1 MSPLEGLAVVG
12 AGFAAGGVNV
22 VVGSGS
28 LITFPTLLAV
38 GYEPVVAN
46 VSNNIGLV
54 PGSASGVV
62 GFRRELAGQ
71 GRRARILAVASG
83 LGGLTGGIL
92 LLTLPSSVFDAV
104 VPVLILVAVALM
116 AVQPRAAAWLA
127 TRRRPDAADVGV
139 APLAI
144 VYLAGIYGGYFGA
157 AQGVI
162 LIAVLGA
169 FIPDELVRTNA
180 LKNVLAG
187 TVNGV
192 AAVLF
197 VVFADVAWEAVALI
211 AVGAA
216 VGGAVGARIG
226 RRIPAPLLRAL
237 VVVLGVAVAVRLM
250 ID

>member
-1 MSPLEGLAVVG
+1 MSPLEAVSVVAAGLA
-12 AGFAAGGVNV
+12 AGTVNT

-38 GYEPVVAN
+38 GYAPVTAN

-54 PGSASGVV
+54 PGSVSGAY
-62 GFRRELAGQ
+62 GFRRELVGQ
-71 GRRARILAVASG
+71 GARVRTLAIASG
-83 LGGLTGGIL
+83 CGGLLGGIL

-116 AVQPRAAAWLA
+116 AVQPRLA
-127 TRRRPDAADVGV
+127 QWVSSRRNEGARDVGF

-144 VYLAGIYGGYFGA
+144 VFASGIYGGYFGA

-162 LIAVLGA
+162 LLAVLGV
-169 FIPDELVRTNA
+169 FVPDDLRRTNG

-187 TVNGV
+187 TVNGI

-197 VVFADVAWEAVALI
+197 IVFADVAWEAVALI
-211 AVGAA
+211 AVGAV
-216 VGGAVGARIG
+216 VGGVIGARIG
-226 RRIPAPLLRAL
+226 RWIPAPLLRGA
-237 VVVLGVAVAVRLM
+237 VIVLGIGVAIRL
-250 ID
+250 IVG